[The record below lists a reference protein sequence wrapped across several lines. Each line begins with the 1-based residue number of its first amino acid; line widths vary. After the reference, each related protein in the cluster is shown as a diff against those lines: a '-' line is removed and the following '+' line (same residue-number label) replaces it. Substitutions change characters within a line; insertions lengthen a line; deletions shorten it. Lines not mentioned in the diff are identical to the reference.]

1 MQRIIGIISRVTAL
15 TIVAFLGATAVAAAQ
30 SNADLEVYLQKSPV
44 TDDESTDF
52 PITYHID
59 VSNTGPDAAE
69 NVILTDILPAELT
82 FESTPT
88 PGCSFDAAART
99 FTCHLGLL
107 PAESDASRVEFV
119 VRTPT
124 SPATIVNTARVS
136 SSTADPDLADN
147 TMTLSIDVVQR

>member
-1 MQRIIGIISRVTAL
+1 MQRIIGIVSRVTAL

-69 NVILTDILPAELT
+69 NVVLTDVLPADVT
-82 FESTPT
+82 FESTAT
-88 PGCSFDAAART
+88 PGCLFDSAAHT

-107 PAESDASRVEFV
+107 SAESDASRVEFV
-119 VRTPT
+119 VRTPSAPT
-124 SPATIVNTARVS
+124 TIVNTARVS
-136 SSTADPDLADN
+136 SSTADPDPADN
-147 TMTLSIDVVQR
+147 VMTMSIDVVQR